1 MAKLNRE
8 DVLKLAQL
16 ARLDITEA
24 EIVEYQDELSKILAY
39 VEKLQNVDTNNL
51 QPTNQV
57 GGLINISRDDEVKDY
72 GYAAKDLL
80 NNVPAVKDDQI
91 QVPRMVD

>member
-16 ARLDITEA
+16 ARLDITEE
-24 EIVEYQDELSKILAY
+24 EIVEYQEELTKILAY
-39 VEKLQNVDTNNL
+39 VEKLQTVDTEGL

-57 GGLINISRDDEVKDY
+57 GGLSNVAREDEIKGY
-72 GYAAKDLL
+72 GYEAADLL
-80 NNVPAVKDDQI
+80 KNVPAVKDEQI
-91 QVPRMVD
+91 QVPRMVE

>member
-91 QVPRMVD
+91 QVPRMLD